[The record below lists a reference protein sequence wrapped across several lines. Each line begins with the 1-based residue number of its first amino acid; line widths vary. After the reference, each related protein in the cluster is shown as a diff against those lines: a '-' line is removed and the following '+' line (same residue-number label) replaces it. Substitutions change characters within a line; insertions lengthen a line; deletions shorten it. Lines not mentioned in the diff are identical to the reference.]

1 MSSNTSTRQRL
12 SAVSLTAMLVLSVF
26 GGVVIAG
33 PAAAAGNAD
42 HDNETAVTTPTS
54 GVLAGTVLGNVKA
67 SPDNYTEIHAISDT
81 NDSKVELADNT
92 GYVFYRNTSMTF
104 EGENSTSGNLFSS
117 ANVSHDVFT
126 LLEHEPGE
134 NASFTSTIYN
144 TTNVSDSDAVTDEVT
159 AYAEFTND
167 TGTEA
172 LTDADIE
179 DEDVVTLTD
188 EDGFSVAG
196 FNLTDGDSKVR
207 MEAED
212 RVVPNEDGTYYVV
225 AANGSVADDVT
236 TVRDKF
242 DSAGKMSSVWSFW
255 GPNAFTS
262 VSTGDSTHYLPVYD
276 EEAPDSAPDSYVVA
290 KEMQGEQVFA
300 YHGLAELDGL
310 DAGDEVDMTLAA
322 GTGTS
327 GWFSGYAGVP
337 SILQISLDFGGLT
350 AGAGLGAA
358 GTIAMAGAAARR
370 RGGA

>member
-1 MSSNTSTRQRL
+1 MSSNTTRQRL

-26 GGVVIAG
+26 AGAAFVG

-42 HDNETAVTTPTS
+42 HDDETAVTTPTS

-67 SPDNYTEIHAISDT
+67 SPDNYTEIHTISDT
-81 NDSKVELADNT
+81 NDSKVELSADD
-92 GYVFYRNTSMTF
+92 GYVFYENGSLAF
-104 EGENSTSGNLFSS
+104 VGENTTHQFSK

-134 NASFTSTIYN
+134 NVSFDSTVYN
-144 TTNVSDSDAVTDEVT
+144 STNVSEDNAVTDEVT

-172 LTDADIE
+172 LTDSDVDAS
-179 DEDVVTLTD
+179 DVVTLTD
-188 EDGFSVAG
+188 EDGLSVAG
-196 FNLTDGDSKVR
+196 FNLTSGDSKVR

-236 TVRDKF
+236 TVRDDF
-242 DSAGKMSSVWSFW
+242 DSEGKMSSVWSFW
-255 GPNAFTS
+255 GPNAFTM
-262 VSTGDSTHYLPVYD
+262 VSNGDTTHYLPVYD
-276 EEAPDSAPDSYVVA
+276 EAAPEDAPDSYVVA

-300 YHGLAELDGL
+300 YEGLTKLEGF
-310 DAGDEVDMTLAA
+310 DAGDEIDMTLAA

-327 GWFSGYAGVP
+327 GWFSGYAGIP
-337 SILQISLDFGGLT
+337 SIMQISLDFGGLT